1 MTRKQSTF
9 LNNKYWL
16 NQNIDRDFD
25 FDVWGVKETKQKTQ
39 NEKKMV
45 CLSTKE
51 PPLRFFSS
59 IIEFG

>member
-39 NEKKMV
+39 NE
-45 CLSTKE
+45 
-51 PPLRFFSS
+51 
-59 IIEFG
+59 